1 MPMCGD
7 GIKARAQNNQCH
19 TSYYSA
25 SSFPHD
31 CVQLLG
37 LASGSQACG
46 SLSVT
51 PLSALLSGQV
61 GMKANQHMFL

>member
-1 MPMCGD
+1 MASKPEFRT
-7 GIKARAQNNQCH
+7 I
-19 TSYYSA
+19 SA
-25 SSFPHD
+25 TLPIILPLHFPHD

-46 SLSVT
+46 TLSVT